1 MQILERETE
10 TMKERR
16 NQREIGR
23 VRREMR
29 KRGKVGSEYIVH
41 AHKDFLDKFQ
51 VQKRLKYP
59 GREG

>member
-1 MQILERETE
+1 
-10 TMKERR
+10 MKERR